1 MRRSIY
7 HILGVIITLWGV
19 VSCGVTRQIPQGEY
33 LLKSVK
39 IEEDKSVP
47 KSEIISMYELERYVR
62 QGANKRLF
70 GTNFYIWV
78 YNSAKPNKDNWW
90 NNIKRKVGEEPIY
103 YSADLTQK
111 SLENLKIYM
120 DSQGFY
126 SSTSNYEI
134 DTTSHRK
141 RAELTYKVNQGRPY
155 IIDNIKYEFRDSM
168 LRGLILRDTSKSLIH
183 TGDVFSVALLDRERE
198 RVTSSLRQKGYY
210 NFTVDNIEYLADT
223 LQGNKMVDVTMIVKK
238 FLVGYDDR
246 GNPIMRDNT
255 RFKLGAI
262 NILPNFDP
270 TEIVTDSMFLS
281 TVDTTLYKGLDI
293 VHLSNKHPNIR
304 PKVLRQAVP
313 LYPDNTFNSKL
324 VDQTYQNL
332 MSIGY
337 FKSARVTFREVTA
350 EERAGIDS
358 ASLAATRFAD
368 SKAPVKT
375 KRDTLDAN
383 INSPVSYLAGYI
395 LCTPA
400 LSQSFNVELE
410 GSTTSSFYG
419 LTTTV
424 GYQNLNV
431 FKGAEN
437 LSVDF
442 TLGYENMKA
451 DDALKKIAT
460 EYGVSVGLSI
470 PRFLIPFYGSR
481 FPWTL
486 KPRTNV
492 EASVNFQDRPYYN
505 RTLSSVSWSYSWMQN
520 KYYSFAVR
528 PIDVNLVKMNYIDAD
543 YYDQLENEYLKNSY
557 QTQLISGLSLSYA
570 YDNSGKNI
578 SGNST
583 MVRINAETAGNL
595 LSGVVGLIGTEQTAD
610 GYYNFCGIRYAQY
623 ARADF
628 SISRKIQ
635 LGQKTAIAGRFY
647 AGAGVPYGNSDA
659 VPFDRLFYAGGSNSM
674 RGWTPRTLGPG
685 SSELPE
691 DMVYPTQ
698 LGDMKLETNLEF
710 RFPIWEMIHGA
721 TFLDL
726 GNVWYLQ
733 DKYSQYEPDSVFYI
747 NSFYEQLG
755 FNTGIGLRL
764 DIQFAVLRLDWG
776 IQLHNPNSAVGER
789 WIRKFD
795 WNNTA
800 LNFGVGYPF

>member
-7 HILGVIITLWGV
+7 HILGVIISLWGV
-19 VSCGVTRQIPQGEY
+19 VSCGVTRQIPQSEY

-47 KSEIISMYELERYVR
+47 KSEIIPMYELERYVR
-62 QGANKRLF
+62 QSANKRLF

-103 YSADLTQK
+103 YNEDLTQK

-126 SSTSNYEI
+126 SSTSNYQI

-141 RAELTYKVNQGRPY
+141 RAKLTYKVNQGRPY

-183 TGDVFSVALLDRERE
+183 TGDIFSVALLDRERE

-270 TEIVTDSMFLS
+270 TEIVTDSIFLS
-281 TVDTTLYKGLDI
+281 TVDTTIYKGLDI

-313 LYPDNTFNSKL
+313 LYTHNTFNSKL

-337 FKSARVTFREVTA
+337 FKSARVTFREVTT

-368 SKAPVKT
+368 SKAPAKT
-375 KRDTLDAN
+375 KRDTLDN
-383 INSPVSYLAGYI
+383 RNNSPVSYLAGYI

-460 EYGVSVGLSI
+460 EYGVTVGLSI

-570 YDNSGKNI
+570 YDNTGKNI

-583 MVRINAETAGNL
+583 LVRINAETAGNL
-595 LSGVVGLIGTEQTAD
+595 LNGVVGLLGTEQTSD

-710 RFPIWEMIHGA
+710 RFPIWDMIHGA

-776 IQLHNPNSAVGER
+776 IQLHNPNSDVGER